1 MTSTMKT
8 KIILRKMMNLLLKT
22 FEGISKMK
30 EDISNELS
38 TVRHSEIKREL
49 IILDELERCINGKGK
64 IYKVNQQM

>member
-1 MTSTMKT
+1 
-8 KIILRKMMNLLLKT
+8 
-22 FEGISKMK
+22 MK

-64 IYKVNQQM
+64 IYKVNQQMWIEQRKYNNGERNRKTENVT

>member
-1 MTSTMKT
+1 MKT

>member
-1 MTSTMKT
+1 
-8 KIILRKMMNLLLKT
+8 
-22 FEGISKMK
+22 MK

-64 IYKVNQQM
+64 IYKVNQQMWIEQRKYNNGERNRKTENAT

>member
-1 MTSTMKT
+1 
-8 KIILRKMMNLLLKT
+8 
-22 FEGISKMK
+22 MK

>member
-1 MTSTMKT
+1 
-8 KIILRKMMNLLLKT
+8 
-22 FEGISKMK
+22 MK

-64 IYKVNQQM
+64 IYKVNQQMWIEQRKYNNGERNRKTEHAT

>member
-1 MTSTMKT
+1 
-8 KIILRKMMNLLLKT
+8 
-22 FEGISKMK
+22 MK

-64 IYKVNQQM
+64 IYKVNQQMWIEQRKYNNRERNRKTENAT